1 MFIAFLDIGP
11 RSILIIVD
19 DYIGI
24 FVTYI
29 INNLYVI
36 VKVL

>member
-1 MFIAFLDIGP
+1 MFLAFRDTGP

-29 INNLYVI
+29 INNLYML
-36 VKVL
+36 VKV

>member
-1 MFIAFLDIGP
+1 MFLAFRDIGP
-11 RSILIIVD
+11 RSILIIVI

-29 INNLYVI
+29 INNLYI
-36 VKVL
+36 LVKV